1 MSVRENFCMSAR
13 VTECQC
19 ERAARQIW
27 SPKMSEF
34 FQLPSIRAVR
44 FWTQQLPWSL
54 DLLPSDARDLQDHN
68 SSREY
73 SQS

>member
-1 MSVRENFCMSAR
+1 MSVGENFRMSAR
-13 VTECQC
+13 VTEC
-19 ERAARQIW
+19 ERAARQMW

-34 FQLPSIRAVR
+34 SLLPSIRAVR
-44 FWTQQLPWSL
+44 FWTQQLPGSL

-73 SQS
+73 FQ